1 MKFNKSYLGTLS
13 ILFLVLGSV
22 SFADTSRTSPT
33 SPSSDII
40 VVPEGRATHIFIK
53 TDKDNHKNDSI
64 NIDRVVNQ
72 KFYYIVI
79 PKQSSSKNAG
89 KRIPSNDATDV
100 DLRIVRNASDDDM
113 SVINATWEFARRNKS
128 DEVILGSYNQYFP
141 INMLNGLYATTL
153 LKNIDSE
160 LVLDQLNSSVM
171 ESNTATYSEYTS
183 QSNLNLRIRAA
194 YFLAGIGKLKKI
206 HADENDDISTANV
219 INELLLAKD
228 IYAIAA
234 IAAREEK
241 IPSPD
246 AELAK
251 MRLKE
256 ELGRKK

>member
-1 MKFNKSYLGTLS
+1 M
-13 ILFLVLGSV
+13 LFLVLSSM

-33 SPSSDII
+33 SPSPDIT
-40 VVPEGRATHIFIK
+40 VVPEGGVTHIFVK
-53 TDKDNHKNDSI
+53 TDKGNHKNDPI
-64 NIDRVVNQ
+64 NKDRAVDQ
-72 KFYYIVI
+72 KLYYIVI

-128 DEVILGSYNQYFP
+128 DEVVLGSYNQYSP
-141 INMLNGLYATTL
+141 INMLNGLYSSKL
-153 LKNIDSE
+153 LKNIDAE
-160 LVLDQLNSSVM
+160 LVIDRLNSSVM
-171 ESNTATYSEYTS
+171 KSNTATYSEYTS

-194 YFLAGIGKLKKI
+194 YFLAAIGKLKKI
-206 HADENDDISTANV
+206 HASENDDISTANI
-219 INELLLAKD
+219 INELLRAKD

-241 IPSPD
+241 IPNPD
-246 AELAK
+246 AEIALI
-251 MRLKE
+251 RLKE